1 MTDTTDASH
10 ATDAAGT
17 ADAAAVT
24 AVGAVTDTAG
34 ATNGAGA
41 TGTAGAPSIP
51 RPPRPGDA
59 SRATE
64 LAALFPALHAPQYW
78 AWGRYDAQFSTV
90 LPPDELVT
98 NIHLVGFTDGDR
110 VVLCRDDRNH
120 WFLPG
125 GTREHNESVDSCLVR
140 ELREEAGARLLGEPV
155 WLGAH
160 RCVTDDPV
168 PYRPWQPHPEKA
180 WLWGWADVAVDSVPT
195 NPDDGEQVV
204 EVRAVEPDEARRLLL
219 DGHEAWWGELIALAV
234 ELRSRPR

>member
-1 MTDTTDASH
+1 MTDTT
-10 ATDAAGT
+10 
-17 ADAAAVT
+17 
-24 AVGAVTDTAG
+24 G
-34 ATNGAGA
+34 ATNA
-41 TGTAGAPSIP
+41 TGTTTTTGTTGITGASGASDGAATPDRAGAPLIP
-51 RPPRPGDA
+51 RPPRPA
-59 SRATE
+59 EAARADE

-98 NIHLVGFTDGDR
+98 NIHLVGFTDGGR
-110 VVLCRDDRNH
+110 VVLCRDDRDH

-125 GTREHNESVDSCLVR
+125 GTRENGESVDSCLVR

-180 WLWGWADVAVDSVPT
+180 WLWGWAEVTVDSVPT

-204 EVRAVEPDEARRLLL
+204 EVRAAEPAEARRLLL
-219 DGHEAWWGELIALAV
+219 NGHDAWWGELIGLAV

>member
-1 MTDTTDASH
+1 MTDTTGATNATGTTEITSASGTTSTSGSTG
-10 ATDAAGT
+10 ASGT
-17 ADAAAVT
+17 ADGAAT
-24 AVGAVTDTAG
+24 PDR
-34 ATNGAGA
+34 
-41 TGTAGAPSIP
+41 AGAPLIP
-51 RPPRPGDA
+51 RPPRPA
-59 SRATE
+59 EAARAAE

-98 NIHLVGFTDGDR
+98 NIHLVGFTDGGR
-110 VVLCRDDRNH
+110 VVLCRDDRDH

-125 GTREHNESVDSCLVR
+125 GTRENGESVDSCLVR

-180 WLWGWADVAVDSVPT
+180 WLWGWAEVTVDSVPT

-204 EVRAVEPDEARRLLL
+204 EVRAAEPAEARRLLL
-219 DGHEAWWGELIALAV
+219 DGHDAWWGELIGLAV